1 MRARGPCFPAA
12 LLLGALPLLVE
23 GAEVSVRSYAGFCPV
38 VSSLTNKP
46 ISPILIRVFSFVL
59 FFFSS
64 CPRVC
69 AVVQLSGLVLC
80 SQAAEVDGRCTAAG
94 TPALFGTRVIVL
106 FDLAETWT
114 LYLAV
119 AVAGAWW
126 VVATWA
132 LSLAIAGR
140 AWALEMFWW
149 LRYVAYLLSGLFF
162 VPVTTSL
169 LAWLDSGS
177 RTPQEGTTGE
187 LGTVLMWS
195 LAVGVLC
202 PVGRPWCAWLI
213 DGDAFRADLF
223 NSRRD
228 GCNCDADW
236 VRGFGDVC
244 GAIPADGHC

>member
-1 MRARGPCFPAA
+1 M
-12 LLLGALPLLVE
+12 
-23 GAEVSVRSYAGFCPV
+23 
-38 VSSLTNKP
+38 
-46 ISPILIRVFSFVL
+46 
-59 FFFSS
+59 
-64 CPRVC
+64 
-69 AVVQLSGLVLC
+69 VQLSGLVLC

-177 RTPQEGTTGE
+177 RTPQEGTTGK

-195 LAVGVLC
+195 IAVGVLALL
-202 PVGRPWCAWLI
+202 VARGVLGRLMAMPFTLI
-213 DGDAFRADLF
+213 YLTRADTVAIVMLIGYVASVTF
-223 NSRRD
+223 VAPFLRMD
-228 GCNCDADW
+228 IADAKPQPLAL
-236 VRGFGDVC
+236 VADVAAKFATGKRTC
-244 GAIPADGHC
+244 